1 MLVFIEGTHLCA
13 AQLYVLCSRGVNR
26 SSEIVTLTATNDLPI
41 FVVCKNP
48 EHAAIV
54 RFRGSHRSRGKVIM
68 KRFGPFLAAFLLAVC
83 GSGNASIT
91 EIRKDFFNRTTNLPA
106 TAIMSAPSGDA
117 SYLISVYESTTS
129 KNCAIVPVLRWT
141 DENGAGQSQAGA
153 VGPGTANCYLSIV
166 ANIRVL
172 AKTKPTIETSGD
184 NNASAY
190 SLYVS
195 GLGFWP
201 SGAQRQG
208 GLSEVTGSLPNPDLI
223 YALSIYEPA
232 DSTSGLL
239 VAYSTGYAGEDVPYL
254 NWTDQ
259 NGNNSLQVPVGVSAI
274 VPVRIAGGTNL
285 WIHTYPGDVTWYALI
300 VFGPPAKGAG
310 PFKDYEANL
319 LDWTAATYPT
329 WQILFTAGASG
340 SNVLL
345 LSDLTQPANAGAVA
359 EGFQVDWKNR
369 TTIPCAANLTA
380 SPSGVPADCVSPIF
394 VGSNSPLQ
402 FRTYNLTGTPWGL
415 SPTYSAEVDVLEF

>member
-1 MLVFIEGTHLCA
+1 MKHLGTLLTFFLVAACA
-13 AQLYVLCSRGVNR
+13 SM
-26 SSEIVTLTATNDLPI
+26 S
-41 FVVCKNP
+41 
-48 EHAAIV
+48 
-54 RFRGSHRSRGKVIM
+54 
-68 KRFGPFLAAFLLAVC
+68 
-83 GSGNASIT
+83 ASIT

-106 TAIMSAPSGDA
+106 TAIMSAPTGDA

-141 DENGAGQSQAGA
+141 DENGAGQSRAGT
-153 VGPGTANCYLSIV
+153 VGPGTNCYLSLV

-184 NNASAY
+184 TGASVY

-208 GLSEVTGSLPNPDLI
+208 GLSEETGSLPNPDLI

-232 DSTSGLL
+232 GSTSGLL

-254 NWTDQ
+254 SWTDQ
-259 NGNNSLQVPVGVSAI
+259 DGNNSLQVPVGLSAV
-274 VPVRIAGGTNL
+274 VPVRIAGGTKL
-285 WIHTYPGDVTWYALI
+285 WIHTYPGDTTWYALI
-300 VFGPPAKGAG
+300 IFGAPAKGAG
-310 PFKDYEANL
+310 PFIDYEADL
-319 LDWTAATYPT
+319 LDWTAATYPD
-329 WQILFTAGASG
+329 WQTLFTAGSAG

-359 EGFQVDWKNR
+359 EGLRIDWR
-369 TTIPCAANLTA
+369 AQTTIPCAANLTA
-380 SPSGVPADCVSPIF
+380 TPAGVPASCVSPVF
-394 VGSNSPLQ
+394 VTSNSPLQ
-402 FRTYNLTGTPWGL
+402 FRTYNTTGTPWGL
-415 SPTYSAEVDVLEF
+415 SPTYSAEVDVLQF